1 MAASLE
7 DLFGGEPPGGAD
19 EPAGDARRAL
29 VVAAHPDDA
38 DFGAAGTA
46 ALLAAAGWSVRY
58 VVATNGSKGS
68 EDRTLTPERLVEMRR
83 VEQEQAARL
92 LGVGSVGFLG
102 FADGELGADRAL
114 VGAITREIRSFRPFS
129 VYTHDPEPVILE
141 NSFINHSDHR
151 ATGLATVDA
160 VYPAARDH
168 LNFPEQLAEGLET
181 HKVRELYLFGSHAPN
196 QSVDISSV
204 LETKIA
210 ALAAHGSQFSVDDE
224 FLALLRERWREDDGR
239 YVERFRRVR
248 LWF

>member
-7 DLFGGEPPGGAD
+7 DLFGGEPPGGTE
-19 EPAGDARRAL
+19 EPQGDARRAL

-46 ALLAAAGWSVRY
+46 ALLARAGWSVRY
-58 VVATNGSKGS
+58 VVVTNGSKGS
-68 EDRTLTPERLVEMRR
+68 DDRALTPETLVEMRR
-83 VEQEQAARL
+83 EEQEQAARL
-92 LGVGSVGFLG
+92 LGVSSVGFLG
-102 FADGELGADRAL
+102 FHDGELVAGREL

-141 NSFINHSDHR
+141 NSFINHADHR
-151 ATGLATVDA
+151 AAGLATVDA

-168 LNFPEQLAEGLET
+168 LNFPEQIAAGLET
-181 HKVRELYLFGSHAPN
+181 HKVRELYLFGTHAPN
-196 QSVDISSV
+196 QSVDISTV

-224 FLALLRERWREDDGR
+224 FLALLRERWSEEDGR